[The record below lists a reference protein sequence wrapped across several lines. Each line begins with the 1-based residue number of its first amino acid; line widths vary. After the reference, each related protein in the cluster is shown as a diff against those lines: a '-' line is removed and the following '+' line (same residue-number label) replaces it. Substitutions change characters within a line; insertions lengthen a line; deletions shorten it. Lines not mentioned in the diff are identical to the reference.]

1 MTLDTNRHED
11 GDGPARLFAVL
22 WGVAALLHILW
33 PPIFLPHPSFPPAPP
48 WLIAAVLLSAGAV
61 ILRPGSVWRL
71 LILASV
77 QVVDVVYHLPFV
89 SNHWLLSGMVGATI
103 LGAAGVLALQGGWA
117 AVQLTRLYET
127 LTPAVR
133 AAVIVFYFFTFFH
146 KLNAGFV
153 DPATSCAGVFFGHVL
168 TLFALPAL
176 PSLVRPVILTVLVIE
191 GLLVLGLAV
200 ARWRWTACVLG
211 LGFHLVLALD
221 AFKFFYNFSAVMV
234 ALLWMCVPRAI
245 AQGLVARARPARR
258 PSRFWTPCYY
268 FLGAYAAL
276 VCLCWS
282 FPARSWQVAAYGF
295 TALWLACMAAL
306 IVPAVA
312 EWPGRAETHDS
323 RQQTGWPAVAL
334 LLLPILVGI
343 NGVSPYLGVKLRA
356 AWQMYS
362 NLNIDAAQ
370 SNHYLIPRSL
380 DLGGFLADSVWI
392 TATSDAALD
401 REYGRTGVRIT
412 WFELR
417 RYLAHRPAPLL
428 MYVRAGHPPRI
439 LDRAT
444 QEPAFRTPPPWPLRK
459 LLLFRPLGPPAA
471 AICDW

>member
-1 MTLDTNRHED
+1 MEQTTNRHKH
-11 GDGPARLFAVL
+11 GDGPAQLFAVL

-33 PPIFLPHPSFPPAPP
+33 PPLFLPHASFPSAPP
-48 WLIAAVLLSAGAV
+48 WLVAALFLSAGAV
-61 ILRPGSVWRL
+61 ILRPSSVWRL
-71 LILASV
+71 LILAGV
-77 QVVDVVYHLPFV
+77 QVFDVVYHLPFV
-89 SNHWLLSGMVGATI
+89 SNHWLLSGLVSATI
-103 LGAAGVLALQGGWA
+103 LGAAGLLALHGGRP

-146 KLNAGFV
+146 KLNTGFV
-153 DPATSCAGVFFGHVL
+153 DPATSCAGVFFGHIL

-176 PSLVRPVILTVLVIE
+176 PPLVRPVIVTVLVIE

-221 AFKFFYNFSAVMV
+221 AFQFFYNFSAVMV
-234 ALLWMCVPRAI
+234 ALLWVCVPSDT
-245 AQGLVARARPARR
+245 AQALVARARPARR
-258 PSRFWTPCYY
+258 PPWFRTPRYH
-268 FLGAYAAL
+268 FLGTYAAL
-276 VCLCWS
+276 VCLCWA
-282 FPARSWQVAAYGF
+282 FPAWSWQVAAYGF
-295 TALWLACMAAL
+295 TALWLAWMAAL
-306 IVPAVA
+306 IVPAWA
-312 EWPGRAETHDS
+312 EWQGRAEAHGG
-323 RQQTGWPAVAL
+323 RQQSGRPAVAL
-334 LLLPILVGI
+334 FLLPVLVFC

-362 NLNIDAAQ
+362 NLNVDAAQ

-401 REYGRTGVRIT
+401 REYGRPGVRIT

-417 RYLAHRPAPLL
+417 RYLAHRPDTFL
-428 MYVRAGHPPRI
+428 MYVRAGQAPRM

-444 QEPAFRTPPPWPLRK
+444 PDPALRTPPPWLLRK

-471 AICDW
+471 ALCDW

>member
-33 PPIFLPHPSFPPAPP
+33 PPIFLPHPSFTPAPA
-48 WLIAAVLLSAGAV
+48 WLVAAVVLSAGAV
-61 ILRPGSVWRL
+61 MLRPGSVWRL
-71 LILASV
+71 LILAGV
-77 QVVDVVYHLPFV
+77 QVFDVLYHLPFV
-89 SNHWLLSGMVGATI
+89 SNHWLLSGLVSATI
-103 LGAAGVLALQGGWA
+103 LGAAGVLAFQGGRP

-127 LTPAVR
+127 LAPAVR

-153 DPATSCAGVFFGHVL
+153 DSVTSCAGVFFGHVL
-168 TLFALPAL
+168 TLFALPPL
-176 PSLVRPVILTVLVIE
+176 PSLVRPVILTILVIE

-211 LGFHLVLALD
+211 LSFHLVLALD
-221 AFKFFYNFSAVMV
+221 AFHFFYNFSAVMV
-234 ALLWMCVPRAI
+234 ALLWVCVPRAI
-245 AQGLVARARPARR
+245 AQGLVARTRPARR
-258 PSRFWTPCYY
+258 PPRFQTPRYY

-276 VCLCWS
+276 VCLCWA
-282 FPARSWQVAAYGF
+282 FPAQGWQVAAYGF
-295 TALWLACMAAL
+295 TALWLAFMAAL
-306 IVPAVA
+306 IVPAWVG
-312 EWPGRAETHDS
+312 WQGRAETRGS
-323 RQQTGWPAVAL
+323 RQQTGRPAVAL
-334 LLLPILVGI
+334 LLLPILVAI
-343 NGVSPYLGVKLRA
+343 NGMGPYLGVKLRA

-362 NLNIDAAQ
+362 NLNVDAAQ

-392 TATSDAALD
+392 AATSDAILERDYRRA
-401 REYGRTGVRIT
+401 GVRIT

-417 RYLAHRPAPLL
+417 RYLAHRPATFL

-439 LDRAT
+439 LDWTT
-444 QEPAFRTPPPWPLRK
+444 QEPALRTPPLWLLRK

-471 AICDW
+471 ALCDW